1 MKILIPISFTK
12 ASFSAFYYG
21 LQLAQVSDAQVTVL
35 HIVNGSL
42 STHEMY
48 IDYYGQMLVDNAEK
62 QVSYFTE
69 TYAKE
74 QDIELPNID
83 FDTKVITGAPGFSIA
98 SFADDH
104 DFDLIIMGTM
114 DKHSVM
120 ARLLGSTTS
129 NTIHEAPCPVLLIHE
144 NTRFN
149 VPQKAVFAI
158 DDEGEMED
166 ALESYYDF
174 NKKWRAYT
182 EFIHVNEKK
191 INNLVAT
198 EEEIVEHLFE
208 DHDPAFSFEIKAISG
223 KSTKQDIMDYCLFAK
238 ADLLVM
244 MHREKSIIHRIFNGS
259 MSIKLGH
266 DFHLPVLII
275 PED

>member
-1 MKILIPISFTK
+1 MKILIPVSFTQE
-12 ASFSAFYYG
+12 SFAAFNYG
-21 LQLAQVSDAQVTVL
+21 LQLAQVSDAEVTVL

-42 STHEMY
+42 STHEIY

-62 QVSYFTE
+62 QLAYFTE
-69 TYAKE
+69 TYPEE
-74 QDIELPNID
+74 QGIELPNIQ
-83 FDTKVITGAPGFSIA
+83 FESKVITGSPGFSIA
-98 SFADDH
+98 TFADEF

-114 DKHSVM
+114 DKHSIM

-129 NTIHEAPCPVLLIHE
+129 NTIHEAPCPVLLIHK
-144 NTRFN
+144 NTQFN
-149 VPQKAVFAI
+149 VPEKAVFAI

-174 NKKWRAYT
+174 NKKWQAYT
-182 EFIHVNEKK
+182 EFIHVNDKK
-191 INNLVAT
+191 INNLAAT

-208 DHDPAFSFEIKAISG
+208 DHDPAFSFEIKAVSG
-223 KSTKQDIMDYCLFAK
+223 KDPQQDIMDYCLSAK

-259 MSIKLGH
+259 MSVKLGH
-266 DFHLPVLII
+266 NFHLPVLII